1 MAVSSNSP
9 IRSREWRGIILALA
23 ILPVVALAKAHYQD
37 PQGRYDL
44 EVPAGWQV
52 YPDKAADQI
61 IVRRGAVQA
70 IVSVT
75 RQNDSNAMTG
85 AQFVAITAREFRRQC
100 PTFRQR
106 KSGTLTLAGAPGV
119 YALFTCADPK
129 SPAVAETDA
138 ALTGNEFLVGVTL
151 IAPLTVYYE
160 YLPALDSIRNSLH
173 VTGTRSVPAASGKAG
188 SQAMSDLDKA
198 CLVGA
203 FTQEDCGRRIAMLLS
218 RETKPGT
225 AASAAMQG
233 RVYRDPQGRFTV
245 EIPRHWNAIAEGH
258 NGGLGVQLRSGANW
272 INLMPSEPAANPS
285 GVVLDEERKIA
296 ARSHSDRPAPFGPAG
311 LLQIFGNGL
320 EVAYDEFTATSPQGG
335 AVDSHIAG
343 IGTIDGKDPAFLLMV
358 ESFHPRKKD
367 AADDPF
373 LSVAQSVRLATH

>member
-1 MAVSSNSP
+1 MAVSSDSR
-9 IRSREWRGIILALA
+9 IRSREWRGILLALA
-23 ILPVVALAKAHYQD
+23 FLPVTAMAEARYQD

-44 EVPAGWQV
+44 EVPSGWQV

-70 IVSVT
+70 IVSVI
-75 RQNDSNAMTG
+75 RQNVSNAMTG
-85 AQFVAITAREFRRQC
+85 AQFVAVTAREFRSQC

-106 KSGTLTLAGAPGV
+106 KSGALMLAGAPGV
-119 YALFTCADPK
+119 YALFTCDDPK
-129 SPAVAETDA
+129 SPAVAETDST
-138 ALTGNEFLVGVTL
+138 LTGNEFLVGVTL

-160 YLPALDSIRNSLH
+160 YLPALDGIRNSLH
-173 VTGTRSVPAASGKAG
+173 VTGTRSVPAASGEAG

-218 RETKPGT
+218 HEHKPGT
-225 AASAAMQG
+225 AASPVMQG

-245 EIPRHWNAIAEGH
+245 AIPRHWNATAEGH
-258 NGGLGVQLRSGANW
+258 DGALGVQLRSGANW
-272 INLMPSEPAANPS
+272 INLMPSAPAANPS
-285 GVVLDEERKIA
+285 GVVLDQERMIA
-296 ARSHSDRPAPFGPAG
+296 ARSHSNRRAPFGPAG

-343 IGTIDGKDPAFLLMV
+343 IGTIDGKDPKFLLLV
-358 ESFHPRKKD
+358 ESFHPQKSG

-373 LSVAQSVRLATH
+373 LAVAQSIHLASH